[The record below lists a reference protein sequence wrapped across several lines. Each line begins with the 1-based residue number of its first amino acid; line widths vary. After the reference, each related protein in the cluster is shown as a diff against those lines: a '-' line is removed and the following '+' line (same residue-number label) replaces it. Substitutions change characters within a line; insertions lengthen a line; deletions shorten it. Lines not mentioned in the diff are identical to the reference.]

1 MNTIESVREFNAA
14 LGAPVV
20 DKPTLLEA
28 QQLARLCSGTGALSE
43 ALDAFRNG
51 ARRGCRASLRLAL
64 ETEEL
69 LELAEALRDGDLEG
83 ALDAQV
89 DRRYV
94 ADGTTLE
101 LGLASVFDEAFRRV
115 HVANMAKLGPDGQ
128 PIIDAAG
135 KVRKPEGWQAP
146 NLADLV
152 MP

>member
-1 MNTIESVREFNAA
+1 MNTIESVREFHVAFGTP
-14 LGAPVV
+14 LV
-20 DKPTLLEA
+20 DSPKLPES
-28 QQLARLCSGTGALSE
+28 QQLGRMCSGTGALSE
-43 ALDAFRNG
+43 ALDSFRAG

-89 DRRYV
+89 DRRYI

-115 HVANMAKLGPDGQ
+115 HVANMSKLGPDGQ

-135 KVRKPEGWQAP
+135 KVRKPEGWSAP
-146 NLADLV
+146 SLADLV
-152 MP
+152 LP